1 VDSQTQWPGCLGHVL
16 LCMLDNNSARSN
28 RKDLYECTQWEGSVL
43 ATCYYGGCAAVGGAI
58 YSWHS
63 VAVCRDN
70 SILLNDCGW
79 NKSIDRPTIDTV
91 GRVPIPWAGH
101 FQS

>member
-1 VDSQTQWPGCLGHVL
+1 VAGCLGHVL

-101 FQS
+101 FQC